1 MYSFFSFFF
10 FFLDT
15 RYDDS
20 TTIRSIEFYEFNRF
34 TIETSDTFRQKE
46 NENFSLWTVSF
57 QYSKKRIVIHKRLR
71 SQSTFVHCMRIELPY
86 VSKYRSRLNIN
97 YQRFQSSNFE
107 RISKERYFISDLD
120 SNLDEKGKI
129 YHAPSN
135 LLNEPRYCVEIR
147 TWNRNRR
154 TISIPIPERGA
165 RNTFSHSESSEW
177 RHRAIERR
185 PWSSNRW
192 KKSLH
197 LKVRP

>member
-1 MYSFFSFFF
+1 MYSFFSYFF

-15 RYDDS
+15 RYGNS
-20 TTIRSIEFYEFNRF
+20 TTIRSIELYEFNRF

-57 QYSKKRIVIHKRLR
+57 QYSKK
-71 SQSTFVHCMRIELPY
+71 TFVHCMRIELPY

-107 RISKERYFISDLD
+107 RILNISKERYFISD
-120 SNLDEKGKI
+120 SNLDEKGKM

-147 TWNRNRR
+147 T
-154 TISIPIPERGA
+154 
-165 RNTFSHSESSEW
+165 
-177 RHRAIERR
+177 
-185 PWSSNRW
+185 
-192 KKSLH
+192 
-197 LKVRP
+197 

>member
-1 MYSFFSFFF
+1 MIAQLSDRSSFMNLIVSRSKLPILFDKKKMKTSHCGP
-10 FFLDT
+10 FL
-15 RYDDS
+15 
-20 TTIRSIEFYEFNRF
+20 FN
-34 TIETSDTFRQKE
+34 TP
-46 NENFSLWTVSF
+46 
-57 QYSKKRIVIHKRLR
+57 KKTIVIHKRLR

-107 RISKERYFISDLD
+107 RILNISKERYFISDLD

-135 LLNEPRYCVEIR
+135 LLNEPRYYVEIR

>member
-1 MYSFFSFFF
+1 MYSFFSFF

-20 TTIRSIEFYEFNRF
+20 TTIRSIELYEFNRF

-57 QYSKKRIVIHKRLR
+57 QYSKKRIVIHKRPR

-107 RISKERYFISDLD
+107 RILNISKERYFISD

-135 LLNEPRYCVEIR
+135 LLNEPRYYVEIR
-147 TWNRNRR
+147 T
-154 TISIPIPERGA
+154 
-165 RNTFSHSESSEW
+165 
-177 RHRAIERR
+177 
-185 PWSSNRW
+185 
-192 KKSLH
+192 
-197 LKVRP
+197 

>member
-1 MYSFFSFFF
+1 MYSFFSSF

-15 RYDDS
+15 RYSNS
-20 TTIRSIEFYEFNRF
+20 TTIRSIELYEFNRF

-57 QYSKKRIVIHKRLR
+57 QYSKKRIVIHKRPR

-86 VSKYRSRLNIN
+86 VSKYRSRLNVN

-147 TWNRNRR
+147 T
-154 TISIPIPERGA
+154 
-165 RNTFSHSESSEW
+165 
-177 RHRAIERR
+177 
-185 PWSSNRW
+185 
-192 KKSLH
+192 
-197 LKVRP
+197 